1 METNLKLVY
10 FMHTGKNNKIHTME
24 FEITSLKSIVF
35 PHYFHTI
42 SIMWKFGIKIR
53 FPYQGIYS
61 YIRVLPDGFL
71 LKSTVFTV
79 CKHEYMN
86 IHPPPQLSCL
96 ATALFPTISRNDPK
110 NSFWEKI
117 PVSTAHTL
125 YTSFHLVKCVVF
137 YKMKKMQSNCCG
149 HCLLRPQFD

>member
-1 METNLKLVY
+1 MEKNLKLVY

-53 FPYQGIYS
+53 FPYQGVYS

-86 IHPPPQLSCL
+86 IHPPP
-96 ATALFPTISRNDPK
+96 TIIVSSFGPVPYYFQEWSEKFFLRK
-110 NSFWEKI
+110 NSSI
-117 PVSTAHTL
+117 DRSYPVYQFS
-125 YTSFHLVKCVVF
+125 SC
-137 YKMKKMQSNCCG
+137 KMCCI
-149 HCLLRPQFD
+149 L